1 MKLSRSTQAALA
13 ATLEMAATEDE
24 QVSVSRVAARNGIPE
39 TALAKVVQQLVRA
52 GIAEGTRGV
61 GGGYRLTRPPSQ
73 ISLLEVIQVFEPP
86 ETRTLRDV
94 RGAWALGRLSPLLA
108 ELDEMVRST
117 FESITLET
125 LARGP
130 RLRAHAQPARTRTAS
145 RP

>member
-1 MKLSRSTQAALA
+1 VKLRRSTHYALA

-24 QVSVSRVAARNGIPE
+24 PVSVSRVAERNGIPE

-61 GGGYRLTRPPSQ
+61 GGGYRLTRKPSR
-73 ISLLEVIQVFEPP
+73 ISLLDVIRVFEPA
-86 ETRTLRDV
+86 ESRTPRALRDGFAF
-94 RGAWALGRLSPLLA
+94 RRLGPLFA
-108 ELDEMVRST
+108 EVDELVQST

-130 RLRAHAQPARTRTAS
+130 RLRAQAPRNPKARA
-145 RP
+145 